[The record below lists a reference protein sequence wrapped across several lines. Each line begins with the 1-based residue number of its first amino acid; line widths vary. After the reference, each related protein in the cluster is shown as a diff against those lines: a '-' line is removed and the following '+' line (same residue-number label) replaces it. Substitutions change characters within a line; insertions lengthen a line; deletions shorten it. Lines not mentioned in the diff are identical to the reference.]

1 MMIDINSGDAG
12 NFEDWRRYLG
22 KTVTIES
29 KAEPSYFWSNERGSA
44 TSLSSRGDVYLVV
57 EGLSGPGFISFE
69 STIAPGSFLRKNKG
83 RIVMEERQYNEQYNR
98 DCSFMAHNDVFFDG
112 YVSFE
117 ASDRQ
122 DEWIRS
128 HNERGLELDVTQ
140 VNTFSDNNEASFLL
154 NEAEI
159 RRTTTT
165 ERTAITSRTTSRPY
179 TIEPRKLGGFGPSL
193 FIQFILYL

>member
-1 MMIDINSGDAG
+1 MIAALWHTTM
-12 NFEDWRRYLG
+12 F
-22 KTVTIES
+22 
-29 KAEPSYFWSNERGSA
+29 
-44 TSLSSRGDVYLVV
+44 
-57 EGLSGPGFISFE
+57 
-69 STIAPGSFLRKNKG
+69 
-83 RIVMEERQYNEQYNR
+83 
-98 DCSFMAHNDVFFDG
+98 FFDG

-165 ERTAITSRTTSRPY
+165 ERTAIPSRTTSRPY

-193 FIQFILYL
+193 FIQFILYLL